1 MTVNAQIRAR
11 KNQPTEY
18 VVQTHHLNP
27 SSTGWR
33 WQRGFAWLALAVSG
47 ALVGCAHAPGMQ
59 LDTASSEVKARVNLQ
74 TVDLTLIREL
84 EDERRARAA
93 AAKPALPASFRN
105 GDGRYEYR
113 IAAQDVLRVT
123 VWNQPELTNPS
134 GTTTELS
141 GRVVNADGTM
151 FFPHVGT
158 FVAAGLTVNEI
169 RDRVVKGLSRV
180 LRSPQVDVSVL
191 QYRSQRIYVAGEV
204 RTAGAVPVT
213 DVPPDLTEVIARA
226 GGVTAEADL
235 AGVTVT
241 RGRDTLRLDLQSL
254 YYSGDLRANVRLK
267 HGDIVNVPERRG
279 ARVFVTG
286 EVGRQTALPL
296 PRGDMTLA
304 DALADAGGVNPL
316 SASAGQVFVIR
327 HGHDNRPQVYHLN
340 AAAADALLLADRFSL
355 QARDV
360 VYVDTAPVVRWSRMI
375 SNILPSASF
384 LRDAWVDNRIIR

>member
-1 MTVNAQIRAR
+1 M
-11 KNQPTEY
+11 
-18 VVQTHHLNP
+18 
-27 SSTGWR
+27 
-33 WQRGFAWLALAVSG
+33 AWLVVALCAALA
-47 ALVGCAHAPGMQ
+47 GCSHAPGMH
-59 LDTASSEVKARVNLQ
+59 LDAASSEVKARVNLQ
-74 TVDLTLIREL
+74 TVDMTLIREL
-84 EDERRARAA
+84 EEQRRAKTNVKA
-93 AAKPALPASFRN
+93 ALPPTFRSDN
-105 GDGRYEYR
+105 GRYEYR
-113 IAAQDVLRVT
+113 VAPQDVLRVT

-158 FVAAGLTVNEI
+158 IPAAGMTVGEI
-169 RDRVVKGLSRV
+169 RERVVKGLSRV
-180 LRSPQVDVSVL
+180 LRAPQVDVSVL
-191 QYRSQRIYVAGEV
+191 QYRGQRIYVAGEV
-204 RTAGAVPVT
+204 RTPGAVSVT
-213 DVPPDLTEVIARA
+213 DVPPDLTDVIARS

-235 AGVTVT
+235 HGVTVT
-241 RGRDTLRLDLQSL
+241 RGRETLRLDVQSL
-254 YYSGDLRANVRLK
+254 YYGGDMRANVRLK
-267 HGDIVNVPERRG
+267 HGDVVNIPERRS

-286 EVGRQTALPL
+286 EVGKQTALPL

-327 HGHDNRPQVYHLN
+327 NGDDNRAQVYHIN
-340 AAAADALLLADRFSL
+340 AASADALLLADKFSL

-384 LRDAWVDNRIIR
+384 LRDAWVDNRLIR

>member
-1 MTVNAQIRAR
+1 M
-11 KNQPTEY
+11 
-18 VVQTHHLNP
+18 QTHQLK
-27 SSTGWR
+27 SSSDGTRWRTGCT
-33 WQRGFAWLALAVSG
+33 WLAVAICA

-74 TVDLTLIREL
+74 SVDMTLIREL
-84 EDERRARAA
+84 EDQRRVRSNAKAA
-93 AAKPALPASFRN
+93 ALPAAFRSDN
-105 GDGRYEYR
+105 GRYEYR
-113 IAAQDVLRVT
+113 VAPQDVLRVT

-151 FFPHVGT
+151 FFPHVGS
-158 FVAAGLTVNEI
+158 FPAAGMTVGEVRERI
-169 RDRVVKGLSRV
+169 VKGLSRV
-180 LRSPQVDVSVL
+180 LRAPQVDVSVL
-191 QYRSQRIYVAGEV
+191 QYRGQRVYIAGEV
-204 RTAGAVPVT
+204 KTPGAVPVT
-213 DVPPDLTEVIARA
+213 DVPPDLTDVIARA

-235 AGVTVT
+235 HGVTVT
-241 RGRDTLRLDLQSL
+241 RGGETLRLDVQSL
-254 YYSGDLRANVRLK
+254 YYSGNMRSNVRLK
-267 HGDIVNVPERRG
+267 HGDVVNIPERRA

-327 HGHDNRPQVYHLN
+327 NGEDNRPQVYHLN
-340 AAAADALLLADRFSL
+340 AAAADALLLADKFSL

-384 LRDAWVDNRIIR
+384 LRDVAYDTRLTR

>member
-1 MTVNAQIRAR
+1 MPNPPAAQRQPRA
-11 KNQPTEY
+11 
-18 VVQTHHLNP
+18 
-27 SSTGWR
+27 
-33 WQRGFAWLALAVSG
+33 AWLAVAICA

-59 LDTASSEVKARVNLQ
+59 LDAASSEVKARVNLQ
-74 TVDLTLIREL
+74 TVDMTLIREL
-84 EDERRARAA
+84 EDQRRAKTNRKA
-93 AAKPALPASFRN
+93 ALPPAFRN
-105 GDGRYEYR
+105 DNERYEYR
-113 IAAQDVLRVT
+113 VAPQDVLRVT

-158 FVAAGLTVNEI
+158 IPAAGMTVGEI
-169 RDRVVKGLSRV
+169 RERIVKGLSRM
-180 LRSPQVDVSVL
+180 LRAPQVDVSVL
-191 QYRSQRIYVAGEV
+191 QYRGQRIYVAGEV
-204 RTAGAVPVT
+204 RTPGAVPVT
-213 DVPPDLTEVIARA
+213 DVPPDLTDVIARA

-235 AGVTVT
+235 HGVTVT
-241 RGRDTLRLDLQSL
+241 RGRETLRLDVQSL
-254 YYSGDLRANVRLK
+254 YYSGDMRANVRLK
-267 HGDIVNVPERRG
+267 HGDVVNIPERRS

-327 HGHDNRPQVYHLN
+327 NGDDQRAQVYHLN
-340 AAAADALLLADRFSL
+340 AAAADALLLADKFTL

-375 SNILPSASF
+375 SNVLPSASF

>member
-1 MTVNAQIRAR
+1 MHTQ
-11 KNQPTEY
+11 
-18 VVQTHHLNP
+18 LNP
-27 SSTGWR
+27 SSTGRR

-47 ALVGCAHAPGMQ
+47 ALAGCSHAPGMQ
-59 LDTASSEVKARVNLQ
+59 LDSASSEVKARVNLQ
-74 TVDLTLIREL
+74 TLDLTLIREL
-84 EDERRARAA
+84 DDERRARAA

-113 IAAQDVLRVT
+113 VAPQDVLRVT

-158 FVAAGLTVNEI
+158 FMAAGLTVNEI
-169 RDRVVKGLSRV
+169 RERVAKGLSRV

-204 RTAGAVPVT
+204 RSAGAVPVT

-235 AGVTVT
+235 TGVTVT
-241 RGRDTLRLDLQSL
+241 RGRDTLRLDMQSL
-254 YYSGDLRANVRLK
+254 YYAGDSRANVRLK

-327 HGHDNRPQVYHLN
+327 QGSDNRPQVYHLN
-340 AAAADALLLADRFSL
+340 AASADALLLADRFSL